1 MQIFRISVTVAASDT
16 FLMFSTIPFFT
27 VPSAPTTTGITT
39 VILCQVLCIS
49 SSRSLY
55 FLFVS
60 ISFRAMFLSHETVIS
75 IILQVEFTESLTTMS
90 GLFPVA
96 VVVVLTGMSHM
107 MLSHVVDFIMHYS
120 LWLMLVPF
128 ICNIYIMSFTHSQ
141 MGICCRIILP
151 GDVFCFS

>member
-16 FLMFSTIPFFT
+16 FLMFSTIPFFI

-55 FLFVS
+55 FLFVA

-90 GLFPVA
+90 GLFPIA

-107 MLSHVVDFIMHYS
+107 MLLFIMHYS